1 MTTYNGQSFLKK
13 QLDSIL
19 NQTVKVDE
27 IIVCDDGSTDD
38 THKILD
44 SYVKNGIVK
53 FEVNTINLGFVK
65 NFEKA
70 LSLCTGEYI
79 FLADQDDV
87 WYPNKVEVLL
97 QSIGGN
103 LLVHSDC
110 DLIDSSDELVAKNFK
125 GQITT
130 HQTADDFLFAN
141 VVTGCTVLIHRDLLK
156 FALPFPD
163 GLAYHDWY
171 LALHAA
177 YLERIAYVSQSLTG
191 YRQHQLQDTGSGESG
206 KSSILRNCRNRIRGV
221 EFLQIK
227 STKKQL
233 ANLKSCLFVFSEDV
247 RFQKKLKK
255 VIGALEGYVS
265 DFFHFSYG
273 YWFSKTFFKN
283 EYSRFRRLLVS
294 LKYSIG

>member
-1 MTTYNGQSFLKK
+1 MTTYNGQSFLQK

-19 NQTVKVDE
+19 SQSVKVDE

-38 THKILD
+38 TLAILD
-44 SYVKNGIVK
+44 SYTKCGIVK
-53 FEVNTINLGFVK
+53 VEVNTNNLGFVK

-70 LSLCTGEYI
+70 LSLCTGEFI

-97 QSIGGN
+97 QSLEGN
-103 LLVHSDC
+103 LLIHSDC
-110 DLIDSSDELVAKNFK
+110 DLIDSSSELVAKNFK
-125 GQITT
+125 GEIST
-130 HQTADDFLFAN
+130 HQIVDDFLFAN
-141 VVTGCTVLIHRDLLK
+141 VVTGCTVLIHRNLLE

-171 LALHAA
+171 LAFHAA
-177 YLERIAYVSQSLTG
+177 YLKKIAYVSQSLTG

-206 KSSILRNCRNRIRGV
+206 KSSILKNCKNRIRGI

-233 ANLKSCLFVFSEDV
+233 ANLKSCLPVFAEDI
-247 RFQKKLKK
+247 RFQKKQKK
-255 VIGALEGYVS
+255 VIRALEGYVS
-265 DFFHFSYG
+265 GFFHFSYG
-273 YWFSKTFFKN
+273 YWYSKTFFKN
-283 EYSRFRRLLVS
+283 EYSVFRRLLIA